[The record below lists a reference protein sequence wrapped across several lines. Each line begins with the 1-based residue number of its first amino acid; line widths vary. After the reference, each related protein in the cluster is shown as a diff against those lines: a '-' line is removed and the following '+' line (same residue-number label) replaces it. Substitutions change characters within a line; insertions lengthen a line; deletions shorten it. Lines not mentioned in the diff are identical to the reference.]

1 MHSRI
6 LAITVTVLATF
17 TVGTSRLSAEGP
29 HSYGSVQASCAPW
42 DGAAVE
48 VRLTSEPAHCGPS
61 KGPFVSIAVWRGLPL
76 HAGQTVKF
84 GPGSDAGTAS
94 RCLKEGD
101 CQAARSGTVVF
112 DRFGEGKGAA
122 GRYELIFRDG
132 EVVKGSFDVAWC
144 PVRTIC
150 G

>member
-1 MHSRI
+1 MRSSI
-6 LAITVTVLATF
+6 LAVAVSALATF
-17 TVGTSRLSAEGP
+17 GVGTSSPTAEGP
-29 HSYGSVQASCAPW
+29 YSYGSVQASCAPW
-42 DGAAVE
+42 DGPAVE
-48 VRLTSEPAHCGPS
+48 VRLTTEPAHCGPS
-61 KGPFVSIAVWRGLPL
+61 GGPYVFIAVWRGLPL

-112 DRFGEGKGAA
+112 DRFGDGKGAA
-122 GRYELIFRDG
+122 GRYELIFADG
-132 EVVKGSFDVAWC
+132 DVVKGAFDVTWC
-144 PVRTIC
+144 PVRAIC